1 MSDTAMQDQLASL
14 QAQIDGLK
22 SLVNLPAAS
31 SRPAYDATDDMARI
45 SADITGIKNAIA
57 SAKHDAVTAASAEA
71 QAIVAKDTRQLAK
84 MLAEVA
90 ADGDNAIVKET
101 QAELTKRDRA
111 IASAAA
117 AAAGDRFKQATAL
130 AATISGDFILASLKT
145 ELES

>member
-31 SRPAYDATDDMARI
+31 SRPAYDATDDVARI
-45 SADITGIKNAIA
+45 ETAITDIKNAIA
-57 SAKHDAVTAASAEA
+57 SAKHDAIKAASAEA

-90 ADGDNAIVKET
+90 ADGDDQVIKQT
-101 QAELTKRDRA
+101 QVELNKHRA
-111 IASAAA
+111 LIDSA

-130 AATISGDFILASLKT
+130 AATISGDFILASIKT